1 MKTKPRDERHGKNEP
16 EQPVFA
22 RQNKAA
28 LFTDTDARAVCTTQA
43 VPLYHQLYALLK
55 SKIES
60 GELPQGSLLPSEIE
74 LAERF
79 AVSRITSKRALNEL
93 GRDGLVERRA
103 GRGTHVRVRP
113 PSSPVLRAPLTGNLE
128 SLNVMGRETTVEVLS
143 FERIPA
149 PKSISDALKIK
160 PHTLVDRA
168 VRVRRNQGLPFAYYL
183 SHTIVLKDSAKDNAV
198 SHTDSAAAKSGPQA
212 MNRKNLKSQTRLEI
226 FRAMGIKLAEV
237 DQVLNA
243 VAANAE
249 VAHALNLSVGAPV
262 LSMTRTYI
270 DSEGRI
276 VDHLVGLYRPD
287 RFEYHMHLSTLDRRK

>member
-1 MKTKPRDERHGKNEP
+1 MAVQKN
-16 EQPVFA
+16 
-22 RQNKAA
+22 AA
-28 LFTDTDARAVCTTQA
+28 LFTDTDARAVSNTQA
-43 VPLYHQLYALLK
+43 APLYHQLYALLK

-60 GELPQGSLLPSEIE
+60 GELAQGSLLPSEIE

-79 AVSRITSKRALNEL
+79 SVSRITTKRALNEL

-103 GRGTHVRVRP
+103 GRGTHVRLRP
-113 PSSPVLRAPLTGNLE
+113 PANPVLRAPLTGNLE

-143 FERIPA
+143 FERVPA

-168 VRVRRNQGLPFAYYL
+168 VRVRRHQGLPFAYYL
-183 SHTIVLKDSAKDNAV
+183 SHTIVLKDSATVKDA
-198 SHTDSAAAKSGPQA
+198 SRTDSAAKSGPQA
-212 MNRKNLKSQTRLEI
+212 MNRKNLKTQTRLEI

-243 VAANAE
+243 VAASAD

-262 LSMTRTYI
+262 LSLTRTYI

>member
-1 MKTKPRDERHGKNEP
+1 MKTKADK
-16 EQPVFA
+16 PVLA
-22 RQNKAA
+22 KRSKAA
-28 LFTDTDARAVCTTQA
+28 LFTDNDALAVSNLHA
-43 VPLYHQLYALLK
+43 APLYHQLYALIK
-55 SKIES
+55 SKIDS
-60 GELPQGSLLPSEIE
+60 GELAQGSLLPSEIE
-74 LAERF
+74 FATRF

-103 GRGTHVRVRP
+103 GRGTHVRFRP
-113 PSSPVLRAPLTGNLE
+113 PASPLLRAPLTGNLE

-143 FERIPA
+143 FERVPA
-149 PKSISDALKIK
+149 PKAISDVLGIRA
-160 PHTLVDRA
+160 HTPVDRA

-183 SHTIVLKDSAKDNAV
+183 SHTIVLKDSGAKID
-198 SHTDSAAAKSGPQA
+198 DYAAAKTGPAA
-212 MNRKNLKSQTRLEI
+212 MNHKNLKTQTRLEI

-243 VAANAE
+243 VAANAD
-249 VAHALNLSVGAPV
+249 VAQALNLNVGAPV
-262 LSMTRTYI
+262 LSLTRTYI

>member
-1 MKTKPRDERHGKNEP
+1 MKKTAQK
-16 EQPVFA
+16 
-22 RQNKAA
+22 KAT
-28 LFTDTDARAVCTTQA
+28 LFTDTEARAVSNA
-43 VPLYHQLYALLK
+43 HPVPLYHQLYALLK
-55 SKIES
+55 SKIEC
-60 GELPQGSLLPSEIE
+60 GELAQGSLLPSELE

-103 GRGTHVRVRP
+103 GRGTHVRLRP
-113 PSSPVLRAPLTGNLE
+113 PANPVLRAPLTGNLE
-128 SLNVMGRETTVEVLS
+128 SLNVMGRETTVEVLC
-143 FERIPA
+143 FERVPA
-149 PKSISDALKIK
+149 PKAISDALKIK

-168 VRVRRNQGLPFAYYL
+168 VRVRRHQGLPFAYYL
-183 SHTIVLKDSAKDNAV
+183 SHTIVLKDSAAVKDA
-198 SHTDSAAAKSGPQA
+198 SRTDSAAAKSGPQA
-212 MNRKNLKSQTRLEI
+212 MNRRNLKTQTRLDI

-243 VAANAE
+243 VAATAD

-262 LSMTRTYI
+262 LSLTRTYI

-276 VDHLVGLYRPD
+276 VDHLLGLYRPD